1 MTNTYST
8 AELYIAAL
16 HLATTAK
23 TPEVKTHASDYAR
36 RLAQHLPPQQLSAC
50 RSIALSLGR

>member
-8 AELYIAAL
+8 AELYLAAL
-16 HLATTAK
+16 QLATTAK
-23 TPEVKTHASDYAR
+23 TPEVEAQASDYAR
-36 RLAQHLPPQQLSAC
+36 RLAQHLPPEQRSAC